1 VKSRSLRMIMALCL
15 CFTLVFPATALG
27 AKEFSDTK
35 GHWAISYIQDLAD
48 QGYINGYPDG
58 TFKPDRTMTKAEFT
72 TALIGSLGITPSEP
86 TKNSYPDTKSHW
98 ARKYIEEAVARG
110 ILVPSESTQLGPD
123 QNILRSQAAA
133 MIVRALQLETSGGT
147 SIFTDRDDVER
158 SLYSD
163 EIKAAYDVGIISGFP
178 DGSFAPYREMTRAQ
192 VCTVLVKMLEVKGGT
207 IKPIKPIVSGTVKDL
222 AVGDELFNLNTTSLI
237 FKSGF
242 SEVPVTSLAV
252 ANDVLTVNSRYVY
265 GLDRST
271 GNPDV
276 VVGNTRYT
284 SSRMTVNGTKLVVYP
299 ISRHIHSLQLDG
311 YKYNADYINLYVKS
325 QDKGLYLADMKVVDE
340 YTVEV
345 ENQRYDLREDRIS
358 IEVNKE
364 FYDITRIQLLPGQ
377 TDPRLKETDPVV
389 FRGMSLSD
397 ISAIYVGRDTL
408 DVDKIDDIN
417 FFIDGKRYN
426 LSDVTI
432 DASAN
437 ISVGRN
443 SFSPDD
449 VIMAIDDWNYV
460 IDEIT
465 YFKGKFIFD
474 LKERHLMDLVYF
486 NDSYI
491 DQDDITIMKG
501 ITEYKFDDV
510 LVVDRNI
517 LRIGGK
523 NYDIRDEDIKCLVDN
538 KVWDME
544 RIDWNTRLN
553 MVEITAKES
562 KDTYWASQPKD
573 YIFYDEKGRKIHQGV
588 DDDVTLYLNKRWVTF
603 DDVRIADPTTLTYS
617 GRTYDMVG
625 LRLNIDDDYYVIE
638 ETSWSSSGTLSIY
651 LEDY

>member
-465 YFKGKFIFD
+465 YFKGK
-474 LKERHLMDLVYF
+474 LLL
-486 NDSYI
+486 
-491 DQDDITIMKG
+491 
-501 ITEYKFDDV
+501 
-510 LVVDRNI
+510 
-517 LRIGGK
+517 
-523 NYDIRDEDIKCLVDN
+523 
-538 KVWDME
+538 
-544 RIDWNTRLN
+544 
-553 MVEITAKES
+553 
-562 KDTYWASQPKD
+562 
-573 YIFYDEKGRKIHQGV
+573 
-588 DDDVTLYLNKRWVTF
+588 
-603 DDVRIADPTTLTYS
+603 
-617 GRTYDMVG
+617 
-625 LRLNIDDDYYVIE
+625 
-638 ETSWSSSGTLSIY
+638 
-651 LEDY
+651 

>member
-1 VKSRSLRMIMALCL
+1 MALCL

-27 AKEFSDTK
+27 AKDFSDTK
-35 GHWAISYIQDLAD
+35 GHWASSYIQDLAA

-98 ARKYIEEAVARG
+98 GRKYIEEAVARG
-110 ILVPSESTQLGPD
+110 ILVPSESPQLGPD

-133 MIVRALQLETSGGT
+133 MIVRALNLETSGGT
-147 SIFTDRDDVER
+147 SKFTDRDDVER

-163 EIKAAYDVGIISGFP
+163 EIKAAYDAGIIAGFP
-178 DGSFAPYREMTRAQ
+178 DGTFAPYREMTRAQ

-207 IKPIKPIVSGTVKDL
+207 ITPVQPVVSGTIKDL
-222 AVGDELFNLNTTSLI
+222 AVGDELLNLNTTALI

-242 SEVPVTSLAV
+242 SEVPVTSLSV
-252 ANDVLTVNSRYVY
+252 ANDALTVNSKYVY

-284 SSRMTVNGTKLVVYP
+284 TSRMTVNGSKLVVYP
-299 ISRHIHSLQLDG
+299 ISRHIHSLQLDS
-311 YKYNADYINLYVKS
+311 YKYNADYIKLYVKS
-325 QDKGLYLADMKVVDE
+325 QDKGLYLADMTVVDE

-345 ENQRYDLREDRIS
+345 QNQRYNLRDDKIS
-358 IEVNKE
+358 IEVNKD
-364 FYDITRIQLLPGQ
+364 FYDITRIQLRPGQ
-377 TDPRLKETDPVV
+377 TDPRLQETDPVV

-408 DVDKIDDIN
+408 DIKGIDSIY

-432 DASAN
+432 DAAAN
-437 ISVGRN
+437 ISVGRD
-443 SFSPDD
+443 SFDADD

-465 YFKGKFIFD
+465 YFKGKFVFD
-474 LKERHLMDLVYF
+474 LKERHLLDWVMF
-486 NDSYI
+486 NSSYLN
-491 DQDDITIMKG
+491 QDDITIVKG
-501 ITEYKFDDV
+501 TTEYDFDDV
-510 LVVDRNI
+510 LVVDRNVI
-517 LRIGGK
+517 RISGK
-523 NYDIRDEDIKCLVDN
+523 NYDVRADDIKCLVDT
-538 KVWDME
+538 KLWDIE
-544 RIDWNTRLN
+544 RIDWNTRLD

-562 KDTYWASQPKD
+562 KDTYWASQPKN
-573 YIFYDEKGRKIHQGV
+573 YIFYDENGRKIYEGV
-588 DDDVTLYLNKRWVTF
+588 DDDVTLYLNRRWITF
-603 DDVRIADPTTLTYS
+603 DDVRITDPSTLTYS

-625 LRLNIDDDYYVIE
+625 LRLNIDKDYYVID
-638 ETSWSSSGTLSIY
+638 ETSWTSSGTLRIY